1 MSSGSASKA
10 LCFGGAAQPR
20 SPAGSPCAAAPR
32 IGAAFLRTKHREI
45 SPRSRTPL
53 GFLEGLSFAASP
65 AVFLQHSCPSP
76 ALLLPGGRGGTR
88 GSRCL
93 RTQHRR
99 PWGGPMVSV
108 HRSPPQQLTPV
119 WFAVALGSFSTP
131 FRFPLWQRGEEEK
144 EEFLSSHFP
153 PPPQIVTDS
162 GQVAKE

>member
-1 MSSGSASKA
+1 MRTAVSSGSASKA

-108 HRSPPQQLTPV
+108 HRSPPP
-119 WFAVALGSFSTP
+119 SSSPP
-131 FRFPLWQRGEEEK
+131 FGLLWHLVHFLHLSESLCGKGEKKRKRNFCLLISPPLPK
-144 EEFLSSHFP
+144 L
-153 PPPQIVTDS
+153 
-162 GQVAKE
+162 